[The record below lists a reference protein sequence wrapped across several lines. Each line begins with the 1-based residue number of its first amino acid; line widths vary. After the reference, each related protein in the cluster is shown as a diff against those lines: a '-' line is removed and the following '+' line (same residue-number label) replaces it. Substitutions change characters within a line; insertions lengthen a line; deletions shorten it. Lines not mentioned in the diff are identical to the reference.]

1 MSKLR
6 LLRYAMWA
14 AVVLVASSVAL
25 ITLLER
31 PSERPTRTGIP
42 DIGGPFRLLAHTGAV
57 VDSESLKGKPFAVFF
72 GFTHCPDVCPT
83 ALSDLS
89 ESLKVLGSDADR
101 LQVLFITVDPERDTR
116 EVLAEYM
123 QAFDPRILALTGTPA
138 EIEAVLKAYKV
149 FTAKVPG
156 ESGGYTMNHTASVYL
171 MNREGLFKSA
181 ISPAEPRET
190 AVQKL
195 RLLLRR

>member
-6 LLRYAMWA
+6 LLRYALWA
-14 AVVLVASSVAL
+14 AVVLGASSLAL
-25 ITLLER
+25 ITLLDR
-31 PSERPTRTGIP
+31 RSESPTRTGIP
-42 DIGGPFRLLAHTGAV
+42 DIGGPFRLMAHTGAM
-57 VDSESLKGKPFAVFF
+57 VDSESL
-72 GFTHCPDVCPT
+72 T
-83 ALSDLS
+83 
-89 ESLKVLGSDADR
+89 VLGSDADR

-123 QAFDPRILALTGTPA
+123 QAFDPRILALTGTLA
-138 EIEAVLKAYKV
+138 EIEAVMKAYKV
-149 FTAKVPG
+149 FAAKVPG

-171 MNREGLFKSA
+171 MNREGRLKSA